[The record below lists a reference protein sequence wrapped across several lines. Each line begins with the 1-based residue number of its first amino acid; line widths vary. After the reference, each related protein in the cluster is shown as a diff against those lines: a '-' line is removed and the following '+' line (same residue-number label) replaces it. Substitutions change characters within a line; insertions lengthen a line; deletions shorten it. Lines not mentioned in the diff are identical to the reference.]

1 MLEEERNIFN
11 LKEFL
16 MQTAGY
22 KEKEIEK
29 ILVEDKIRKLKM
41 IEKSVCRM
49 KIYLDGTKKRS
60 NNYLL
65 PWCIDKWK

>member
-29 ILVEDKIRKLKM
+29 ILV
-41 IEKSVCRM
+41 
-49 KIYLDGTKKRS
+49 
-60 NNYLL
+60 
-65 PWCIDKWK
+65 